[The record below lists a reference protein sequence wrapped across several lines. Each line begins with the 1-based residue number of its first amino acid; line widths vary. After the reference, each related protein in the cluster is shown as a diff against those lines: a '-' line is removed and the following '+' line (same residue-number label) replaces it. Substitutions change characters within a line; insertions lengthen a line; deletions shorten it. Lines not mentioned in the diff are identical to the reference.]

1 MTQFPSRQFW
11 TDPAGITYTRIED
24 ENWVQ
29 VNPSQFAL
37 MPPNVCFFTVLN
49 PPELT

>member
-11 TDPAGITYTRIED
+11 TDPAGITYTHIED
-24 ENWVQ
+24 ENWV
-29 VNPSQFAL
+29 
-37 MPPNVCFFTVLN
+37 PPNVCFFTVLN